1 MNLDAVDE
9 AVTSSVFFA
18 RLQELTHKL
27 ADPLL
32 NWGFR
37 YSTWWYLFGL
47 KCCAIEMMS
56 FFAARFDAERLGTFF
71 SSTPRRA
78 DLMFVTGP
86 VTKKMAPRLKL
97 LYEQMPCPK
106 YVIAIGECAICGGPW
121 FESYSVIQG
130 VDKIV
135 PVDMYVPG
143 CPPRPEQFIESL
155 QKLHKDIKE
164 KGLRR

>member
-1 MNLDAVDE
+1 
-9 AVTSSVFFA
+9 
-18 RLQELTHKL
+18 
-27 ADPLL
+27 
-32 NWGFR
+32 
-37 YSTWWYLFGL
+37 
-47 KCCAIEMMS
+47 
-56 FFAARFDAERLGTFF
+56 
-71 SSTPRRA
+71 
-78 DLMFVTGP
+78 
-86 VTKKMAPRLKL
+86 
-97 LYEQMPCPK
+97 MPDPK